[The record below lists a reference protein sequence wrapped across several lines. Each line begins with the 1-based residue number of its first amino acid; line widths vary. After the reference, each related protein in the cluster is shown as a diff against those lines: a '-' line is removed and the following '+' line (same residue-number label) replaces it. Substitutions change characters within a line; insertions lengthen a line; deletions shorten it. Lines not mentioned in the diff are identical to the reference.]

1 MSIKNTLYYLLLIPI
16 IFSCEKEQQIADRND
31 WKNPQITQINKEAP
45 HATMQVYASAE
56 AAQKRE
62 NPYHQSLNGA
72 WKFKYSVKPS
82 DRPLDFY
89 KTEYATADWDDIQV
103 PSNWQLKGYGIP
115 IYFNNGFPFR
125 FLQKDTLQPPNVPE
139 DFNPV
144 GSYKTTFEIPKDW
157 QERQVFIHFDGVQSA
172 FYIWVNGKKVG
183 YSEDSMTPAEFN
195 LTPYLQKGIN
205 DLAVEVFQWSDG
217 SYLEDQDFWRLS
229 GIFRDVYL
237 FSTPNV
243 HIRDFFVQTDL
254 DENYKNAKL
263 KLKANVRNYTGS
275 KTHGYRIEAQLFDDT
290 TGVVIGDSLT
300 MSSDLQDR
308 RFDWYQ
314 PDGPE
319 AIFNMQA
326 NIKNPKKWSAE
337 KPNLYQLILTL
348 KDSTSKILE
357 AVPVKFG
364 FREIESNGGQVLIN
378 GQPILFKGVNRH
390 DFDPDDGRAVS
401 YESMKNDVLLMKQLN
416 INAVRTSHYP
426 NHPKFY
432 ELCDE
437 YGLYVVDE
445 ANLESAGHFFTF
457 AHNLP
462 EWRNACVERMTNM
475 VERDKNHPSI
485 FSWSLGNE
493 AGYGP
498 NYAQMASHAR
508 DVDPTRLV
516 QYLDKW
522 KEDNPVT
529 DIVSPMYPSVQ
540 DIIDY
545 AKSKDTRPYIM
556 CEYAH
561 AMGNG
566 VGNLKE
572 YWDTIAHYPKLQG
585 GFIWDWVDQGLR
597 KKTDD
602 GTEFYAYGGD
612 FGDQPNDKNFCLNG
626 IVYPDRSFYPKTYEV
641 KKVYQYIKCDGIN
654 AKNGVISITNNH
666 YFTNLNEFDISW
678 KILENGVAMQT
689 GVIEPVDLDPGET
702 TKVKIPIVRM
712 SPVNDY
718 HVDIEFKLK
727 EDKPWAKKGH
737 EIAREQF
744 LLKERTIKPQ
754 KESLIASNLSVN
766 DSKTA
771 VQIANKKVVVKFDKK
786 TGLISALSYESQEI
800 IKEGKH
806 HGPILNLYRAPTDND
821 RNFFQTWDQVDQWK
835 LRGLDSLQPALQEFN
850 IDKESEKV
858 TIQTKIQYIASQIK
872 VLHSSTYEIFT
883 DGEIKITNVIAPETE
898 LEVLPR
904 IGIIMTVAE
913 GLEQLEWYGRG
924 PHENYSDRKYSAH
937 AGVYKS
943 TVTDQFV
950 GYLKPQETGNKE
962 GVRWAKL
969 TNTDTGIEILAEE
982 KVAFTAIHYKP
993 EDLVKANHPYELKP
1007 RKETVIY
1014 IDYQQLGIGNSSCGP
1029 AALAKYWV
1037 QPEPVNYTFS
1047 IKPNKILSK

>member
-1 MSIKNTLYYLLLIPI
+1 MSIKVIIFYGVLILV
-16 IFSCEKEQQIADRND
+16 IFSCGKEQQIADRTD

-45 HATMQVYASAE
+45 HATMQVFASTE
-56 AAQKRE
+56 AALKRRK
-62 NPYHQSLNGA
+62 PYHQSLNGI
-72 WKFKYSVKPS
+72 WKFHYSKKPA

-89 KTEYATADWDDIQV
+89 KTDFSTQKWDEIEV

-125 FLQKDTLQPPNVPE
+125 FLQKDTLQPPKVPE

-144 GSYKTTFEIPKDW
+144 GSYKTTFEIPENWKK
-157 QERQVFIHFDGVQSA
+157 RQVFIHFDGVQSA

-195 LTPYLQKGIN
+195 LTPYLQNGIN

-243 HIRDFFVQTDL
+243 HIRDFFVRTDL
-254 DENYKNAKL
+254 DEGYTDSRL
-263 KLKANVRNYTGS
+263 KLTAKVRNYIGS
-275 KTHGYRIEAQLFDDT
+275 KTHGYKIEAQLFDDT
-290 TGVVIGDSLT
+290 GKKVSDSLT
-300 MSSDLQDR
+300 MQSDVQDR

-319 AIFNMQA
+319 AIFNLQA
-326 NIKNPKKWSAE
+326 DIKKPKKWSAE

-348 KDSTSKILE
+348 KDSTNTILE
-357 AVPVKFG
+357 AIPVKFG
-364 FREIESNGGQVLIN
+364 FREIESKGSQVLIN

-401 YESMKNDVLLMKQLN
+401 YESMKKDVLLMKQLN

-462 EWRNACVERMTNM
+462 EWRNACVERMANM

-498 NYAQMASHAR
+498 NYAQMASYAR

-522 KEDNPVT
+522 KENNPVT
-529 DIVSPMYPSVQ
+529 DIVSPMYPSIQ

-545 AKSKDTRPYIM
+545 VKSKDSRPYIM

-572 YWDTIAHYPKLQG
+572 YWDTIANYPKLQG
-585 GFIWDWVDQGLR
+585 GFIWDWVDQGLH

-612 FGDQPNDKNFCLNG
+612 FGDKPNDKNFCLNG

-641 KKVYQYIKCDGIN
+641 KKVYQYIKFEDRN
-654 AKNGVISITNNH
+654 AKNRVIAITNNH
-666 YFTNLNEFDISW
+666 HFTNLNEFDIFW
-678 KILENGVAMQT
+678 QLLENGIPIKNGQLESLNLEPGQT
-689 GVIEPVDLDPGET
+689 T
-702 TKVKIPIVRM
+702 QVKIPVVRM
-712 SPVNDY
+712 IPENDY
-718 HVDIEFKLK
+718 HLDIEFRIK
-727 EDKPWAKKGH
+727 EDKPWAKKGY

-744 LLKERTIKPQ
+744 LIKERTIKVVDAAE
-754 KESLIASNLSVN
+754 KIMNLNTN
-766 DSKTA
+766 DSE
-771 VQIANKKVVVKFDKK
+771 IALHISNQGMSVKFDKK
-786 TGLISALSYESQEI
+786 TGLISALNYGKLKVIQ
-800 IKEGKH
+800 EGKH
-806 HGPILNLYRAPTDND
+806 QGPALNLYRAPTDND
-821 RNFFQTWDQVDQWK
+821 RNFFQTWDQVDQWSLK
-835 LRGLDSLQPALQEFN
+835 GLDNLQPSLKEFKFQQKE
-850 IDKESEKV
+850 DKVIVK
-858 TIQTKIQYIASQIK
+858 TAIQYSSSQIK
-872 VLHSSTYEIFT
+872 VLHHTTYEVFGN
-883 DGEIKITNVIAPETE
+883 GEIKISNDIQPETE

-904 IGIIMTVAE
+904 IGVMMTVSE
-913 GLEQLEWYGRG
+913 ELESLQWYGRG

-937 AGVYKS
+937 IGVYKS

-950 GYLKPQETGNKE
+950 DYLKPQETGNKE
-962 GVRWAKL
+962 DVRWARL
-969 TNTDTGIEILAEE
+969 TGSETGIEIQAQDKL
-982 KVAFTAIHYKP
+982 AFTAIHYKP
-993 EDLVKANHPYELKP
+993 EDLVVVNHPHELTP
-1007 RKETVIY
+1007 RKETVLY
-1014 IDYQQLGIGNSSCGP
+1014 IDYQQLGLGNSSCGP
-1029 AALAKYWV
+1029 AALSKYWV
-1037 QPEPVNYTFS
+1037 RPVQTKYAFS
-1047 IKPNKILSK
+1047 IKPFKTLVK